1 MKEDANFSLILN
13 LSRWSSE
20 RKMNFHLSMLVGMFL
35 NILSFLIIQMAHDAM
50 IMISIE
56 KGCCRLPLKSGIASM
71 MVRFL
76 CLLGIGCPKRQKQK
90 DKSKTGVAEFL
101 LADSLE

>member
-1 MKEDANFSLILN
+1 MKEDENFSLILN

-20 RKMNFHLSMLVGMFL
+20 RKMNFHLSRLVGML
-35 NILSFLIIQMAHDAM
+35 LKILSFLIIQMAHEAM

-56 KGCCRLPLKSGIASM
+56 KGCCRLALKSGMASM

-76 CLLGIGCPKRQKQK
+76 CLKQK
-90 DKSKTGVAEFL
+90 GKSKTGVAEFL